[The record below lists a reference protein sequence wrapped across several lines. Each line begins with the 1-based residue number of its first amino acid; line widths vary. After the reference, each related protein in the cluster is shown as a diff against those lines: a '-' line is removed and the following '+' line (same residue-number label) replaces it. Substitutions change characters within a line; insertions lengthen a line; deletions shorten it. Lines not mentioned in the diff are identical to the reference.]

1 MHRVLLLLPTSTYRA
16 PDFVRAATRLGVEVV
31 VGSDEMPVLMG
42 GGLLHGASERAV
54 ALPLDD
60 PDTAADLIVALDDRR
75 GVDAVVAVDD
85 RGVLAAA
92 TAGERLGFPHNP
104 PEAVAATRDKAA
116 MRRALAAAEVPQPAF
131 TVVDGDV
138 PDDIPLPAVLKPVDR
153 SGSQGVIRADDLD
166 AARAAAARIRALSDE
181 ACDGPLLVEEYVPGV
196 EVAVEGLLRAGELT
210 VLAVFDKPDPLE
222 GPYFEET
229 IYVTP
234 SRLPGETLGRIE
246 IVAARACAAIGLV
259 EGPVHAELRVDGEH
273 VRVIEVAARSIGGLC
288 ARTLRFGAGIALEEL
303 VLRHALGMPLSDGPL
318 DGLTRE
324 PDASGVMML
333 PIPRAGILREVGGKE
348 VALAVP
354 GVTGLDITVPPGRD
368 VVPLPEGDRYLGFVF
383 ARGDT
388 PADVERALRAA
399 HAALQIDIEA
409 A

>member
-1 MHRVLLLLPTSTYRA
+1 VLRVLLLLPTSTYRA

-31 VGSDEMPVLMG
+31 VGSDELPVLME
-42 GGLLHGASERAV
+42 GATERAL

-60 PDTAADLIVALDDRR
+60 PGTAADLIVALDDRR

-104 PEAVAATRDKAA
+104 PEAVAATRDKGA

-131 TVVDGDV
+131 VVTDDGL
-138 PDDIPLPAVLKPVDR
+138 PDPADFPFPWVLKPVDR
-153 SGSQGVIRADDLD
+153 SGSQGVIRADDLES
-166 AARAAAARIRALSDE
+166 AQAAAARVRALC
-181 ACDGPLLVEEYVPGV
+181 AGPLLVEQYVPGV
-196 EVAVEGLLRAGELT
+196 EVAVEGLLRDGELS

-234 SRLPGETLGRIE
+234 SRLSEETLGRVG
-246 IVAARACAAIGLV
+246 IVTARACAAIGLV
-259 EGPVHAELRVDGEH
+259 EGPVHAEVRVDGDH
-273 VRVIEVAARSIGGLC
+273 VHVIEVAARSIGGLC

-303 VLRHALGMPLSDGPL
+303 VLRHALGMPLDDL
-318 DGLTRE
+318 ARE
-324 PDASGVMML
+324 PGASGVMML
-333 PIPRAGILREVGGKE
+333 PIPAAGTLREVRGQD
-348 VALAVP
+348 AARAVP
-354 GVTGLDITVPPGRD
+354 GVTGLDITIPRGRE
-368 VVPLPEGDRYLGFVF
+368 VVPLPDGDRYLGFVF
-383 ARGDT
+383 ARGET

-399 HAALQIDIEA
+399 HAALQIDIA
-409 A
+409 